1 MSCFAGI
8 DFGGMSVKVGL
19 FDGQARLLCKHT
31 AATSKEDGYAKTV
44 KKTVQ
49 AVRDACAKAQVSPA
63 ALPRGGRRYARRD
76 RRGEGLS
83 SCAGA
88 ITAGRTGLL
97 PPTLRRGWAC
107 PWNLPTMRTPRR
119 WARRVSAR
127 AKNTTAASCSRW
139 ARASAAASSWTAR
152 SSAGLAAEAAKRGIW
167 SSNRRHSLPVRPA
180 RLLRTVRL
188 RDGARPRYQTRHVRT

>member
-63 ALPRGGRRYARRD
+63 ALRAGGGGTPRGVGG
-76 RRGEGLS
+76 GEGVV
-83 SCAGA
+83 
-88 ITAGRTGLL
+88 GRWG
-97 PPTLRRGWAC
+97 
-107 PWNLPTMRTPRR
+107 
-119 WARRVSAR
+119 
-127 AKNTTAASCSRW
+127 K
-139 ARASAAASSWTAR
+139 
-152 SSAGLAAEAAKRGIW
+152 
-167 SSNRRHSLPVRPA
+167 
-180 RLLRTVRL
+180 
-188 RDGARPRYQTRHVRT
+188 